1 MKNKKLVITSKTFII
16 ISVLSAILIV
26 IATYG
31 MINKDSIDFSD
42 LKVKKRVSEN
52 IIGNEIKLSK
62 KKKTELISLLKKQ
75 PLSQTKN
82 PVDCIIIGTYSI
94 NFGNYTILFDKDECI
109 AYLTN
114 KKNNYNYQID
124 LLDDIKN
131 LIINLDVSEQVDY
144 DFSNLK
150 VEKRISDTTNDK
162 EEIKLNE
169 NAKTK
174 LINLLKK
181 QSLSETNNPV
191 NCIVIGM
198 YQIRFDNYIIWF
210 DGYGC
215 TANLTNTE
223 SNKTNQIDLLAN
235 IKGLIMNLDK

>member
-1 MKNKKLVITSKTFII
+1 MKNKKLMVTSKTFII
-16 ISVLSAILIV
+16 ISVLSTILIV
-26 IATYG
+26 IATYS
-31 MINKDSIDFSD
+31 MLNKDSIDFSD

-75 PLSQTKN
+75 SLAQTKS
-82 PVDCIIIGTYSI
+82 PVKCMIKGTYSI
-94 NFGNYTILFDKDECI
+94 NFGSYIIWFDKDGCT

-114 KKNNYNYQID
+114 KKHNDNYQID

-150 VEKRISDTTNDK
+150 VEKRISVTTSDK

-169 NAKTK
+169 IAKTK

-181 QSLSETNNPV
+181 QSLSETDNPV
-191 NCIVIGM
+191 DCSVIGM
-198 YQIRFDNYIIWF
+198 YQISFDNYIIWF
-210 DGYGC
+210 DKDGC
-215 TANLTNTE
+215 TAYLTNKKH
-223 SNKTNQIDLLAN
+223 NDNYQIDLLDD